1 MKQETKEVLYLS
13 AIVACSFAF
22 FHLGQIADNKC
33 AAAIIEKQKLSN
45 DSISKAAN
53 AKINFCINNRPSLS
67 NTEQTLDKFRLFKEV
82 GCPQRLLYAECDKAC
97 REEILSEVKTDLEL
111 NNWSSYKEAD
121 PDDLFELTGIK
132 PEGLP
137 LPDEDFR
144 PEP

>member
-1 MKQETKEVLYLS
+1 MKQETKEVLYLV

-22 FHLGQIADNKC
+22 FNLGQIADNKC
-33 AAAIIEKQKLSN
+33 AAAVAEKRKLADDN
-45 DSISKAAN
+45 INKAAN
-53 AKINFCINNRPSLS
+53 AKIDFCLNNRPSLS
-67 NTEQTLDKFRLFKEV
+67 NPKQTLDKFRLFKEI
-82 GCPQRLLYAECDKAC
+82 GCPQRLLYADCDQDC

-111 NNWSSYKEAD
+111 NNLSSYKEAD

>member
-1 MKQETKEVLYLS
+1 MKQETKEVLYMV

-22 FHLGQIADNKC
+22 FHLGQVADNKC
-33 AAAIIEKQKLSN
+33 AAAVAEKRKIVDN
-45 DSISKAAN
+45 NINKAVN
-53 AKINFCINNRPSLS
+53 AKIDFCLHNRPSLS
-67 NTEQTLDKFRLFKEV
+67 NPQQTLDKFRLFKEI
-82 GCPQRLLYAECDKAC
+82 GCPQRLLYADCDQIC
-97 REEILSEVKTDLEL
+97 REEILDNVRIDLEI
-111 NNWSSYKEAD
+111 NDWSKYNVKD

>member
-1 MKQETKEVLYLS
+1 MKQKTKEVLYLVT
-13 AIVACSFAF
+13 IVVCSFAF

-33 AAAIIEKQKLSN
+33 AAAISEKRKLSDN
-45 DSISKAAN
+45 SINKAAN
-53 AKINFCINNRPSLS
+53 AKINFCLNNRPSLS
-67 NTEQTLDKFRLFKEV
+67 NHKQTLDKFRLFKEI
-82 GCPQRLLYAECDKAC
+82 GCPQRLLYAECDQTC
-97 REEILSEVKTDLEL
+97 REEILSDVKMDLEF
-111 NNWSSYKEAD
+111 NNWNNYKETD